1 MLVRCWCGGGAPLA
15 KSGEG
20 NNPDHPPV
28 LVDIWY
34 IAGHC
39 AYCGDDDL
47 EYPACTNCLLVSY
60 WSLAES
66 GDGTDEV
73 RRWLF
78 ATGVKQQAER
88 DRNVEVDP
96 KNVSFQGGAKADSR
110 LEIQETAEGRATMR
124 IRRVSD
130 HRANTSVQQLGTYP

>member
-1 MLVRCWCGGGAPLA
+1 MPAV
-15 KSGEG
+15 
-20 NNPDHPPV
+20 V
-28 LVDIWY
+28 
-34 IAGHC
+34 
-39 AYCGDDDL
+39 GDL
-47 EYPACTNCLLVSY
+47 QQPSPNLFVTS
-60 WSLAES
+60 
-66 GDGTDEV
+66 TDEV

-130 HRANTSVQQLGTYP
+130 HRADTSVQQLGTYP